1 MKLSGKSDS
10 DSEMPFL
17 DHVEV
22 LRWHIIRSLIAVAA
36 GASIAFIKK
45 SFIFDTLIFGPTTKD
60 FLTYRALCWVS
71 DRIALGKALCIEVF
85 NFNFIN
91 IELAAQFVV
100 HLKTSVLLGFII
112 AFPYIFWEFWRFI
125 KPALHENESRY
136 ARGIVFFSSLLFFS
150 GVLFGYFILV
160 PTMLNFLGNYQVSGQ
175 VMNSFTLTNY
185 IGFISMFV
193 LLSGAIFEL
202 PMVVYFLSKLGLL
215 TPALMR
221 SYRKHAV
228 VVILFAAAVITP
240 SPDIGSQILV
250 FIPVYFLYEISIFI
264 SARVEKQREEALR

>member
-1 MKLSGKSDS
+1 MKISGQSDL

-22 LRWHIIRSLIAVAA
+22 LRWHIVRSLIAVTI
-36 GASIAFIKK
+36 GASVVFIKK
-45 SFIFDTLIFGPTTKD
+45 SFVFDTLIFGPTTKD
-60 FLTYRALCWVS
+60 FLTYRGLCWVS
-71 DRIALGKALCIEVF
+71 DRISLGKALCIDVF

-125 KPALHENESRY
+125 KPALHEHESRY
-136 ARGIVFFSSLLFFS
+136 AKGIVFFSSLLFFS

-215 TPALMR
+215 TPGMMR
-221 SYRKHAV
+221 NYRKHAV
-228 VVILFAAAVITP
+228 IVILIAAAVITP

-264 SARVEKQREEALR
+264 SARVEKQREASLR